1 LPERRSF
8 ADAAMKVSL
17 DILRRVYET
26 LQDQGDRTDDQR
38 KDALEP
44 DNHLFFINAYEMPLW
59 HWSQERGTFEKYT
72 SFFFTIR
79 GLNLCRA
86 GNPLTISGSAESRIS
101 VFRDRLNIIRQCVL
115 RNEHFAPSTLPSH
128 DREKLVTVRVSQE

>member
-1 LPERRSF
+1 
-8 ADAAMKVSL
+8 MKVSL

-26 LQDQGDRTDDQR
+26 LQDQGDRTDDQK

-72 SFFFTIR
+72 SPFFTNR
-79 GLNLCRA
+79 GLN
-86 GNPLTISGSAESRIS
+86 
-101 VFRDRLNIIRQCVL
+101 
-115 RNEHFAPSTLPSH
+115 
-128 DREKLVTVRVSQE
+128 